1 MKYYLLCLGFECS
14 VLFSWHMQS
23 GHGKVYIDSFGLFI
37 STPLVSLCAL
47 ILSKCLFN
55 DFHLHINGNCDFH
68 DLECGFQ
75 CLGPQTKG
83 KYHMGIEYHH
93 TRYVGYQRVRQ
104 AFFCLV

>member
-14 VLFSWHMQS
+14 VLFRWHIQS

-75 CLGPQTKG
+75 CFGPQTKA
-83 KYHMGIEYHH
+83 K
-93 TRYVGYQRVRQ
+93 
-104 AFFCLV
+104 